1 MILGKSIDYV
11 VKLGAIAAG
20 LLLVFIALSIGYTIF
35 ARAVGLASPLWTVQF
50 NEYALLWMTFL
61 GTAWV
66 LGKNRHVAI
75 DLLTRSLKPRTK
87 AIFGVV
93 HSTVGF
99 GLCAVIF
106 WFGLLTVW
114 SMFQRGVTD
123 VGTVD
128 VPKYLVLIAIP
139 FGFLLLALQ
148 FVRRAV
154 TSLLSMRASGST
166 QGDAGSGGCGTPE

>member
-1 MILGKSIDYV
+1 MGKSIDYV

-20 LLLVFIALSIGYTIF
+20 LLLVFVTVSIGYTIF
-35 ARAVGLASPLWTVQF
+35 ARGVGLSSPLWTVQF
-50 NEYALLWMTFL
+50 NEYALLWITFL

-66 LGKNRHVAI
+66 LGQNRHVAI
-75 DLLTRSLKPRTK
+75 DLATRGLNPRTK
-87 AIFGVV
+87 AIFDIL
-93 HSTVGF
+93 HSVVGF

-128 VPKYLVLIAIP
+128 VPKYLVLAAIP
-139 FGFLLLALQ
+139 LGFLLLTLQ
-148 FVRRAV
+148 FIRRAF
-154 TSLLSMRASGST
+154 TSFLSMGASGST
-166 QGDAGSGGCGTPE
+166 QEDDSSGGRGTPE

>member
-1 MILGKSIDYV
+1 MIGKLIDHI

-20 LLLVFIALSIGYTIF
+20 LLLVFVTVSIGYTIF
-35 ARAVGLASPLWTVQF
+35 ARAVGIPSPLWTVQF
-50 NEYALLWMTFL
+50 NEYALLWITFL

-66 LGKNRHVAI
+66 LGQNRHVAI
-75 DLLTRSLKPRTK
+75 DLLTRKLKPRTNT
-87 AIFGVV
+87 IFGVL
-93 HSTVGF
+93 HSILGC

-106 WFGLLTVW
+106 WFALMTVW

-139 FGFLLLALQ
+139 LGFLLLALQ
-148 FVRRAV
+148 FIRRAYAG
-154 TSLLSMRASGST
+154 LLSMGATDST
-166 QGDAGSGGCGTPE
+166 HGDGGRESTGAPE